1 MTLNVNL
8 EDVPWAILEAVR
20 GRIMSNRRRLEESQQ
35 EQQRPALQPKPQFR
49 KFGADGRTW
58 KRPEPAA
65 VLDSTKQTVIGAIN
79 HIKDSTTTLNT
90 YADFQYSYLS
100 SLSGVNVPVTFA
112 ALGGQ
117 SGYTKTTA
125 ARTELFS
132 ASGKSSVTIDLP
144 LVSYPSVT
152 GYTARFEF
160 IDSGVAPGF
169 GGDWKY
175 YRFKMIIENV
185 TSAAE
190 DTRLGFLCLP
200 IQADKFIVIL
210 LYSHYASVS
219 ISDIY
224 PFPNVL
230 FQQYFGESLDDWPGQ
245 ALITVQNW
253 YLSGDSEI
261 RFTQELTTRDYSQV
275 FPNLTPSFIGSS
287 FTQTQNTL
295 YSTDKFYKAF
305 VFSNDA
311 IREITVKGPLL
322 DLVSSPDYFGEP
334 ATPLPDAKALQ
345 ANIGKAI
352 TPYVYAQ
359 LNQRINFVAQEQIK
373 QFPSNKKPILADVR
387 AGFFN
392 RTAAG
397 TPGYGQEPLWAEYA
411 GNLSNVPPPDHNDEN
426 LYLKYR
432 NLKKA
437 GVAFPGKI
445 ANQPSFNFNWVWDW
459 DDPAYCRRMCLAL
472 GFTAADLTP

>member
-1 MTLNVNL
+1 MTLNIDL
-8 EDVPWAILEAVR
+8 EDVPDAILEAVKA
-20 GRIMSNRRRLEESQQ
+20 RILANRRRLLDQQ
-35 EQQRPALQPKPQFR
+35 EQQQQPAALQPKPQFR
-49 KFGADGRTW
+49 KFGADSRTW
-58 KRPEPAA
+58 KRPQPAA
-65 VLDSTKQTVIGAIN
+65 VSSGQQTVIGAIN
-79 HIKDSTTTLNT
+79 HIKDSTTAIQT
-90 YADFQYSYLS
+90 YADLRLPYVS
-100 SLSGVNVPVTFA
+100 SLPGVNVPVTYGA
-112 ALGGQ
+112 MGGE
-117 SGYTKTTA
+117 SSHTKTTA

-132 ASGKSSVTIDLP
+132 ASGQSSISIDLP
-144 LVSYPSVT
+144 IATYPSPT
-152 GYTARFEF
+152 GYRPRTEF
-160 IDSGVAPGF
+160 LGTGIGSGF

-175 YRFKMIIENV
+175 YRFRWIIENV
-185 TSAAE
+185 WLAVEETK
-190 DTRLGFLCLP
+190 LNFLCLP
-200 IQADKFIVIL
+200 VQADRFILVV
-210 LYSHYASVS
+210 LYSNHAIVSVS
-219 ISDIY
+219 NIY
-224 PFPNVL
+224 CFPEQI
-230 FQQYFGESLDDWPGQ
+230 FQQDYGEGIEGWPGESV
-245 ALITVQNW
+245 ITAVQNSF
-253 YLSGDSEI
+253 LSGSI
-261 RFTQELTTRDYSQV
+261 RVKYTQDLASFDYGQV
-275 FPNLTPSFIGSS
+275 FPNLSFTGSS
-287 FTQTQNTL
+287 FTQTQDTL

-322 DLVSSPDYFGEP
+322 NLASSPDYFGEP
-334 ATPLPDAKALQ
+334 PTPLPDAKALQ
-345 ANIGKAI
+345 SNIGKAI

-373 QFPSNKKPILADVR
+373 QFPPNKKPILADVR

-392 RTAAG
+392 TTAAG

-437 GVAFPGKI
+437 GVAFPGEI